1 MQALR
6 ANTRLICA
14 LLMLAFAATAS
25 ATALHIRLES
35 SSPERDE
42 VLPAVPSQ
50 LRLVFSGPIEARYT
64 SVTLTA
70 PNGTRVAIG
79 VVVFAEGSD
88 RDITTSLP
96 ALTQSG
102 SYTVNWRT
110 AGADGHV
117 LAGSYAFVLES
128 DAVTVSDAG
137 DPGTSPPAD
146 GQPVSVPPDIGAPQE
161 EAHTQHEAPES
172 VGGVWDAIGRSL
184 HFVALLLLL
193 GAVGFRVLLLPRLVL
208 TDVTRAVLE
217 RRTWRLLSAAAL
229 LLAGAAV
236 LRLWFQSTALHGA
249 ARAWN
254 TELLSIM
261 LTDTGWGRAWLL
273 QVFLFAL
280 LGMAIVWARPR
291 RDRAAVFVAVPAVL
305 GLSAIPGL
313 SGHAAGVTGIGGLAV
328 VNDALHVTAA
338 GTWLGTLAVLMI
350 AAIPAIRQL
359 ESERDRAAADAVDRF
374 SPLALICGSLVLL
387 SGVLNAVMHLGSP
400 AQLWSTGYGRTLL
413 VKLMFVA
420 VVGIMGVVNWRIIR
434 PRLHDGDGMRRLRVS
449 ASLELAFAACVVI
462 ATAILTGQALP

>member
-1 MQALR
+1 MQAPR

-14 LLMLAFAATAS
+14 VLLLAFAATAS
-25 ATALHIRLES
+25 ATVLHIRLEM

-42 VLPAVPSQ
+42 VLSAVPSQ

-70 PNGTRVAIG
+70 PNGTRVPIG
-79 VVVFAEGSD
+79 DVVFADGSD
-88 RDITTSLP
+88 RDITTMLP

-102 SYTVNWRT
+102 SYTVTWRT

-117 LAGSYAFVLES
+117 LEGSYAFVLED
-128 DAVTVSDAG
+128 DALPVSD
-137 DPGTSPPAD
+137 DPDTSPPD
-146 GQPVSVPPDIGAPQE
+146 SQSVSAPPDTDPPQE
-161 EAHTQHEAPES
+161 GAHTQHEAPES

-184 HFVALLLLL
+184 HFGALLLLL
-193 GAVGFRVLLLPRLVL
+193 GAVGFRVLLMPRLVL

-217 RRTWRLLSAAAL
+217 RRAWRLLSAAAL
-229 LLAGAAV
+229 LLAGSAM

-249 ARAWN
+249 GRAWN
-254 TELLSIM
+254 TQLLSIM

-291 RDRAAVFVAVPAVL
+291 RDRAAVFVAIPAVL
-305 GLSAIPGL
+305 GLAAIPGL

-328 VNDALHVTAA
+328 VNDALHVAAA
-338 GTWLGTLAVLMI
+338 GAWLGTLAVLMI
-350 AAIPAIRQL
+350 VAIPAIRQL
-359 ESERDRAAADAVDRF
+359 ESEHDGAAADAVDRF
-374 SPLALICGSLVLL
+374 SPLALVCGSLVLL

-420 VVGIMGVVNWRIIR
+420 AVGIMGVVNWRIIR
-434 PRLHDGDGMRRLRVS
+434 PRLRASDGMRRLRVS

-462 ATAILTGQALP
+462 ATAILTGQARP